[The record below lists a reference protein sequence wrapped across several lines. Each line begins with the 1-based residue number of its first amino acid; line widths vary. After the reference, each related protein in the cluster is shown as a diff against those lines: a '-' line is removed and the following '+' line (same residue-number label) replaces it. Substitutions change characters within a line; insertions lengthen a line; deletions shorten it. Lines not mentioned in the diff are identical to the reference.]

1 MVLKCL
7 GSGSSGNCYILEAS
21 NSDKLIIECG
31 VTFRTIKQALKFN
44 LQGVIGCLVSH
55 RHQDHSK
62 ALHDVLKAG
71 IRVLSIEDVFESQ
84 NVRNRAFCKTIVPLQ
99 GYMLGKFSIFVIDVA
114 HDVPCVGFII
124 GHQEMGKLLFVTDTM
139 MIEYKLPTL
148 NHIMIEANYSDKI
161 LQENIDKGYI
171 PAVMRERLLQS
182 HMEIETCKNVLR
194 VNDLTSVNEII
205 LIHLSGNNSN
215 PKEFIEDVKEVS
227 GKPVYVASNGFE
239 IPLNI
244 SPY

>member
-21 NSDKLIIECG
+21 NGDKLIIECG
-31 VTFRTIKQALKFN
+31 VTFRSIKQALKFN

-84 NVRNRAFCKTIVPLQ
+84 NVRNRAFCKAIVPLQ
-99 GYMLGKFSIFVIDVA
+99 GYMLGKFSIFVLDVA

-139 MIEYKLPTL
+139 MIEYKLPAL
-148 NHIMIEANYSDKI
+148 NHIMIESNYSDKI
-161 LQENIDKGYI
+161 LQENIDKGCI
-171 PAVMRERLLQS
+171 RTWRLRPAR
-182 HMEIETCKNVLR
+182 T
-194 VNDLTSVNEII
+194 
-205 LIHLSGNNSN
+205 
-215 PKEFIEDVKEVS
+215 F
-227 GKPVYVASNGFE
+227 
-239 IPLNI
+239 
-244 SPY
+244 